1 MVERPRILQALDGG
15 AGSELTL
22 VAAPVGYGKTT
33 AVHTWCD
40 SRNPALAWVTL
51 DDGDNDPGRLWRH
64 VATAADR
71 VRDGVGRRALQRLNV
86 AGTRF
91 REPVDELM
99 NGAAAFGKELVIVL
113 DDLNAVTDADCIS
126 SLQYAVDHL
135 PSNTRMIV
143 ITRIDPGL
151 KLSELR
157 ARGGLTELRAA
168 ELAFDAAEA
177 RKLLVEH
184 ARLELDAA
192 DVDLLR
198 ERTEG
203 WPAALF
209 LAALWLRGV
218 ADPQRAVR
226 EFGGDHR
233 FIAEYLSQEV
243 LGSLDDELRT
253 FLLRASVLG
262 QFTPQLCDD
271 VLDQTASAALLARL
285 ERSNLFIVPLARGWF
300 RIHSLFATFARF
312 QLAAVEPQ
320 AAASIH
326 RKAALWLRAHGLAE
340 EAAAHAHEAGDHALL
355 AEILL
360 EYHLHLIR
368 NGGER
373 TLLRWVRTL
382 PDEQLLEHPE
392 LTVVAAE
399 ASTMVGEGS
408 VERRRFL
415 QLTSRSEANGQV
427 SAYSR
432 AVAAM
437 VRATSLDR
445 SVRDAVDEGR
455 RAVEMAREGADD
467 VVVAALAALT
477 QALYF
482 AGDLGGAWAAGLEA
496 IEHPAA
502 ERRTPGQ
509 SLARSSLA
517 LVAVERG
524 NLASARLHL
533 EAARSLLSRV
543 GSTRNSLAALAS
555 AALGTVL
562 YAEGNFAGAERELA
576 SAEKFFQDDVATVH
590 QAWLLA
596 LLARARCARGRL
608 GKADAALH
616 ACFERMAELTD
627 AGMLTTLARAVE
639 QELGEAKKRTSNGAV
654 LEPPSRAELAVL
666 RLLASDLSTRE
677 VAAELYLSPN
687 TVRSH
692 TRAIYRKFG
701 VNSRSDAVARAL
713 AMGVLEQA

>member
-1 MVERPRILQALDGG
+1 
-15 AGSELTL
+15 
-22 VAAPVGYGKTT
+22 
-33 AVHTWCD
+33 
-40 SRNPALAWVTL
+40 
-51 DDGDNDPGRLWRH
+51 
-64 VATAADR
+64 
-71 VRDGVGRRALQRLNV
+71 
-86 AGTRF
+86 
-91 REPVDELM
+91 
-99 NGAAAFGKELVIVL
+99 
-113 DDLNAVTDADCIS
+113 
-126 SLQYAVDHL
+126 
-135 PSNTRMIV
+135 
-143 ITRIDPGL
+143 
-151 KLSELR
+151 
-157 ARGGLTELRAA
+157 
-168 ELAFDAAEA
+168 
-177 RKLLVEH
+177 
-184 ARLELDAA
+184 
-192 DVDLLR
+192 
-198 ERTEG
+198 
-203 WPAALF
+203 
-209 LAALWLRGV
+209 
-218 ADPQRAVR
+218 
-226 EFGGDHR
+226 
-233 FIAEYLSQEV
+233 
-243 LGSLDDELRT
+243 
-253 FLLRASVLG
+253 
-262 QFTPQLCDD
+262 
-271 VLDQTASAALLARL
+271 
-285 ERSNLFIVPLARGWF
+285 
-300 RIHSLFATFARF
+300 
-312 QLAAVEPQ
+312 
-320 AAASIH
+320 
-326 RKAALWLRAHGLAE
+326 
-340 EAAAHAHEAGDHALL
+340 
-355 AEILL
+355 
-360 EYHLHLIR
+360 
-368 NGGER
+368 
-373 TLLRWVRTL
+373 
-382 PDEQLLEHPE
+382 
-392 LTVVAAE
+392 
-399 ASTMVGEGS
+399 MVGEGS

-467 VVVAALAALT
+467 VVVAALAALA

-496 IEHPAA
+496 IEHPDA

-543 GSTRNSLAALAS
+543 GSTRNLLAALAS

-608 GKADAALH
+608 EKADAALH

-639 QELGEAKKRTSNGAV
+639 QELGEAKQRTSNGAV